1 MKAALKNL
9 GLGALLRPAAPGDE
23 AGRAT
28 RLARSAAGVAA
39 LIAIAAAG
47 LDAVNRFVLAPE
59 LAPALFRQ
67 KIVMPVDRSRVRP
80 REKLLEHLA
89 EKSDVK
95 VPPKTEKK
103 PEVKPD
109 PVKPEPK
116 PESKPE
122 SKPVP
127 RPEPKPEV
135 KPVPQKAE
143 PAPAPAPA
151 VEAPVAPAPAPA
163 PAAKP
168 AAPAAKPAPAPV
180 SAPSA
185 GDRNRALG
193 MIVQVIEANKR
204 YPRRARQTGVEGTVT
219 LSVKAGADGIVT
231 SVEVSKKADSALL
244 NRAALEAAGKLIGM
258 KLPVTAPFTAEVPVV
273 FTLQ

>member
-1 MKAALKNL
+1 MKAALKHWRE
-9 GLGALLRPAAPGDE
+9 GLRRQTAEPGIE

-39 LIAIAAAG
+39 LVAIAAAG
-47 LDAVNRFVLAPE
+47 LDAVNRFVVAPE

-67 KIVMPVDRSRVRP
+67 KIVMPVDRSRIRP

-116 PESKPE
+116 PEP
-122 SKPVP
+122 KPVP
-127 RPEPKPEV
+127 KPEPKPEV

-143 PAPAPAPA
+143 PAPVPVPAPV
-151 VEAPVAPAPAPA
+151 VEAPAAPTPAPAPA
-163 PAAKP
+163 RPVV
-168 AAPAAKPAPAPV
+168 PAAKPAPAP
-180 SAPSA
+180 APTPSA

-204 YPRRARQTGVEGTVT
+204 YPRRARQTGVEGTVV
-219 LSVKAGADGIVT
+219 LSVKADSDGVVK
-231 SVEVSKKADSALL
+231 SVEVARKADSVLL

-258 KLPVTAPFTAEVPVV
+258 KLPVSVPFTAEVPVV
-273 FTLQ
+273 FALQ

>member
-9 GLGALLRPAAPGDE
+9 SLGALLRPAVPGDE

-39 LIAIAAAG
+39 LVAIAAAG

-67 KIVMPVDRSRVRP
+67 KIVMPVDRSRIRP

-116 PESKPE
+116 PEP
-122 SKPVP
+122 KPVP

-135 KPVPQKAE
+135 KPAPQKAE
-143 PAPAPAPA
+143 PAPTPAPA
-151 VEAPVAPAPAPA
+151 VEAPAPAPA
-163 PAAKP
+163 PAPAKP
-168 AAPAAKPAPAPV
+168 AAPAAKPAPAP
-180 SAPSA
+180 APSA
-185 GDRNRALG
+185 GDKNRALG
-193 MIVQVIEANKR
+193 MIVQVIEAHKR
-204 YPRRARQTGVEGTVT
+204 YPRRARQTGVEGTVV

-231 SVEVSKKADSALL
+231 SVDIAKKADSALL